1 MKKKSIYI
9 LTAIIAGLLVFYL
22 YPRPKGY
29 IKIETSGVEMLI
41 SKGWFQNVK
50 IASKDSSVKI
60 TSGTYSPKN
69 IFIKATKDKDKWWTV
84 YSYSGPW
91 GNLSKINIEKD
102 KTTFLIFG
110 PPFTIK
116 TNMQKNGRNV
126 SIGLSLVGRSG
137 EYWNPQVL
145 SNKGQVMAPKL
156 SITDEAGKILSLG
169 SFQFG

>member
-1 MKKKSIYI
+1 MKKKNIYI
-9 LTAIIAGLLVFYL
+9 LTAIIAGLLIFYL

-29 IKIETSGVEMLI
+29 IKIETSDVEMLI

-50 IASKDSSVKI
+50 IASKDGSVKV
-60 TSGTYSPKN
+60 TSGTYRPKN
-69 IFIKATKDKDKWWTV
+69 IFIRAEKDKDKWWTV

-91 GNLSKINIEKD
+91 GNLSKINIKKD
-102 KTTFLIFG
+102 TTILTLG

-116 TNMQKNGRNV
+116 TDLQKNGRNV
-126 SIGLSLVGRSG
+126 LIGLSLVGCSG
-137 EYWNPQVL
+137 EHWNPQVL

-156 SITDEAGKILSLG
+156 SIIDEAGKILSLG